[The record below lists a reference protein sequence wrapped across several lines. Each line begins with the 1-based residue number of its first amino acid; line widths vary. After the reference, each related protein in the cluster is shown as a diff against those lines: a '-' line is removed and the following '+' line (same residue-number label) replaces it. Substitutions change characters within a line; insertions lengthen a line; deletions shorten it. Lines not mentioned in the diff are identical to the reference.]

1 MLTGQSHGNGVS
13 RASSI
18 AASAPALDQYAQQ
31 ALLAAIVECSDDAVV
46 SKTLDGRI
54 LSWNGGASRIFGYT
68 ADEAIGQPITLII
81 PPDLHD
87 EEREIL
93 DRLRRGERVEHFDTI
108 RVTKDGR
115 RISVSLTISP
125 IRDAHGRVV
134 AASKVAR
141 DISERKR
148 IETQLR
154 ETEEALRDANRRKDE
169 FLAVLA
175 HELRNS
181 LAPIRYALALNER
194 CESRS
199 DQSRHPRQMIERQ
212 LDIMSRLLD
221 DLLDVS
227 RLNNGKLKLQKAR
240 TDLRNVINTAVD
252 TARPFIEAQHHILSL
267 DLPMQTVHLEADAV
281 RLAQVFSNLLI
292 NAAKYTDANGN
303 IDLRAHY
310 DGAVVVVTVADNGI
324 GIPHD
329 ALPHVFAM
337 FSQASA
343 TLMRAQ
349 GGLGIG
355 LALVHA
361 IVTLHGGTIEAR
373 SEGPGSGSEFI
384 VRLPARVMPGTCSEL
399 SKRGAG
405 P

>member
-18 AASAPALDQYAQQ
+18 AGSASALDQYAQQ
-31 ALLAAIVECSDDAVV
+31 ALLAAIVECSDDAIV

-87 EEREIL
+87 EERGIL

-108 RVTKDGR
+108 RLTKDGR

-141 DISERKR
+141 DISDRKR
-148 IETQLR
+148 IETRLR
-154 ETEEALRDANRRKDE
+154 ETEEALRDASRHKDE

-181 LAPIRYALALNER
+181 LAPIRYALALNETS
-194 CESRS
+194 EGGS
-199 DQSRHPRQMIERQ
+199 DQSRHPRQMIQRQ

-227 RLNNGKLKLQKAR
+227 RLNNGKLELQKAR
-240 TDLRNVINTAVD
+240 TDLRNVINTAVE
-252 TARPFIEAQHHILSL
+252 TARPFIEAQHHILAL
-267 DLPMQTVHLEADAV
+267 DLPVQPVHLEADAV

-292 NAAKYTDANGN
+292 NAAKYTDANGT
-303 IDLRAHY
+303 IELRAHC
-310 DGAVVVVTVADNGI
+310 DGAAIVVTVADNGI

-373 SEGPGSGSEFI
+373 SEEPGSGSEFI
-384 VRLPARVMPGTCSEL
+384 VRLPALVMPDTCSEL
-399 SKRGAG
+399 AKRGAA

>member
-1 MLTGQSHGNGVS
+1 MLTAQSHGNGVS

-93 DRLRRGERVEHFDTI
+93 DRLGRGERVEHFDTI
-108 RVTKDGR
+108 RLTKDGR

-240 TDLRNVINTAVD
+240 TDLRNVINTAVE

-310 DGAVVVVTVADNGI
+310 DGAVIVVTVADNGI

-399 SKRGAG
+399 AKRGAG